1 LVQDYRQPRTYEL
14 MTVLI
19 PDLDEEQTN
28 AQVERVQSIVS
39 ASGEIAQSL
48 QSSPWG
54 RRRLAYTIRHNGQ
67 DYRDGYYLLTYFSAM
82 PDTTTEI
89 ERDLKLDAQVMRYLL
104 VQSEPY
110 VAPVEEAEGEAEGE
124 REALATEATTTA
136 TATAAAEAPAPAE
149 TAGEG
154 IESAPT
160 EEQTAPQQA
169 EAEPASESP
178 VEAAPEAGETGEGD
192 AGATTAEP
200 TEEE

>member
-1 LVQDYRQPRTYEL
+1 MVQDYRQPRTYEL

-82 PDTTTEI
+82 PDKTTEI

-124 REALATEATTTA
+124 REAQATEATTTA

>member
-67 DYRDGYYLLTYFSAM
+67 DYRDGYYLLTYFSAKEAA
-82 PDTTTEI
+82 TTEI

-136 TATAAAEAPAPAE
+136 TATAAAEAPAPTE